1 MAPLPYGGIQGA
13 GLLNPEGGRFRAV
26 QDPYA
31 SAVLARYGATSALA
45 SGILAALSAVF
56 LVLFYAFE
64 ASALLESGSTEAWT
78 PLGRTNDALVG
89 LAVLAAI
96 PAAFRLQLS
105 WDTKASGSR
114 SVSRVALGVAL
125 VSMVGLGL
133 TQLAF
138 AAGLVSS
145 SVQGPI
151 ATLGLG
157 GVGLW
162 VLLVSL
168 GRADPALGGRL
179 RWIGVLTGVGN
190 LLLPLAFFAAG
201 GAPAIED
208 PQSVLASPLLLVGF
222 MAGIL
227 SAEIGYPIWA
237 IWLGRRLRAG

>member
-1 MAPLPYGGIQGA
+1 VTQG
-13 GLLNPEGGRFRAV
+13 PERKSLIERRPRQAQGTYAV
-26 QDPYA
+26 V
-31 SAVLARYGATSALA
+31 VLARYGAISALA
-45 SGILAALSAVF
+45 SGTLAALSAVF

-64 ASALLESGSTEAWT
+64 APAILQSGSSEAWT

-96 PAAFRLQLS
+96 PAAFRLHLS
-105 WDTKASGSR
+105 WGTRPSASA
-114 SVSRVALGVAL
+114 SVRGAALAVGL

-138 AAGLVSS
+138 AAGQVSS

-162 VLLVSL
+162 VVLVSL
-168 GRADPALGGRL
+168 DRADQALRGTL
-179 RWIGVLTGVGN
+179 RSVGILTGVGN

-201 GAPAIED
+201 GAAAIDD

-227 SAEIGYPIWA
+227 SSEIGYPIWA